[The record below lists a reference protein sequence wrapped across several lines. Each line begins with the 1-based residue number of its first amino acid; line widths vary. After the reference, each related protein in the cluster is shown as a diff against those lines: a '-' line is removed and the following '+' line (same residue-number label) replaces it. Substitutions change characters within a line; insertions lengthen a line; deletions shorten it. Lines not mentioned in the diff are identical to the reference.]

1 MSAGFVRQPWQAAGL
16 AAMAAAAIA
25 GCGASSAS
33 TPSASGATTSAGSA
47 ATSSASALSAVQLA
61 AKTAAGANTVTG
73 TMSVQA
79 TVKPG
84 ATATPSGTTGAASS
98 GNLDL
103 TATFAEQL
111 RPYLL
116 ASVDIGSLTSS
127 GSSLPGGMSEIL
139 TPSTLYLKASVLTQE
154 LHLSKPWIVIP
165 LSQISK
171 SSGINLSQILDS
183 VNGNGPLTQSQLLAG
198 ATSVH
203 QAGTST
209 LDGVRVTEYTGT
221 LSLDKGLAS
230 LPSSTRTQ
238 LQQAIA
244 AEGLTTA
251 NFTVWIDDSHTVR
264 KSVVTEAGKALTE
277 TITTTVTSLGKPVK
291 IALPPAS
298 QTAPLPSGVTS

>member
-1 MSAGFVRQPWQAAGL
+1 VAGL
-16 AAMAAAAIA
+16 AAVAAAAIA
-25 GCGASSAS
+25 GCGASPSS
-33 TPSASGATTSAGSA
+33 TASASGATTSPAGAATGSA

-84 ATATPSGTTGAASS
+84 AAATPSGTTGAASS
-98 GNLDL
+98 GDLDL

-111 RPYLL
+111 RPSLL

-127 GSSLPGGMSEIL
+127 GSSLPGGMREVL

-154 LHLSKPWIVIP
+154 LHLSKPWIAIP
-165 LSQISK
+165 LAQISK

-209 LDGVRVTEYTGT
+209 LGGVPVTEYSGT
-221 LSLDKGLAS
+221 LSLEKGLAS

-251 NFTVWIDDSHTVR
+251 SFTVWIDGNHTVR

-277 TITTTVTSLGKPVK
+277 TITTTVTSLGKPVN
-291 IALPPAS
+291 IAVPPAS
-298 QTAPLPSGVTS
+298 QTTPLPSGATS

>member
-1 MSAGFVRQPWQAAGL
+1 MSAGFVRRPWQVAGL
-16 AAMAAAAIA
+16 AAVAAAAIA

-33 TPSASGATTSAGSA
+33 TPSASGTATSAGSA
-47 ATSSASALSAVQLA
+47 AASSASALSAVQLA
-61 AKTAAGANTVTG
+61 AKTAAGASTVTG

-84 ATATPSGTTGAASS
+84 ATPTPSGTTGTATS
-98 GNLDL
+98 GDLDL

-111 RPYLL
+111 RPSLL

-127 GSSLPGGMSEIL
+127 GSSLPGGLSEIL
-139 TPSTLYLKASVLTQE
+139 TPSTLYLKSSVLTQE
-154 LHLSKPWIVIP
+154 LHLSKPWIAIP

-209 LDGVRVTEYTGT
+209 LDGVPVTEYSGT
-221 LSLDKGLAS
+221 LSLEKGLAR
-230 LPSSTRTQ
+230 LPSSTRTA

-251 NFTVWIDDSHTVR
+251 SFTVWIDGNHAVR

-277 TITTTVTSLGKPVK
+277 TITTTVTSLGKPVN

-298 QTAPLPSGVTS
+298 QTAPLPSGTTS